1 MILLPLFQMTP
12 ATSYNTGCANGSSS
26 VHSEVL
32 DSNENNPDLLNQLGL
47 ADSKNDAELRL
58 SLLQQQQRPPK
69 SPPPP
74 VVPKRSTSYD
84 IFKSKEP
91 KLSPPTPFADSND
104 SFVSEALPH
113 IIMTLPRRQ
122 PRIEAA
128 ASKGRKSLTTEVAIP
143 PPPQYKGV
151 HFAPH
156 VTERRRS
163 SGSEVNAEVCIQHCG
178 CYIFS

>member
-1 MILLPLFQMTP
+1 MTP

-26 VHSEVL
+26 VHADVL

-47 ADSKNDAELRL
+47 AADGKTDAELRL
-58 SLLQQQQRPPK
+58 SLLQQQRPK

-74 VVPKRSTSYD
+74 MVPKRSTSYD

-113 IIMTLPRRQ
+113 IIMTLPRRP

-163 SGSEVNAEVCIQHCG
+163 SGSEVNAEVG
-178 CYIFS
+178 IFKSSGG